1 MIKTCVASIIACK
14 TKEDERA
21 EGKEEVR
28 VMMVSEPVNFIH
40 SESGIIKSTRLYG
53 DGSWVVMGNS

>member
-28 VMMVSEPVNFIH
+28 VMVV
-40 SESGIIKSTRLYG
+40 KSPSTSSSLSQG
-53 DGSWVVMGNS
+53 